1 MGFFEDI
8 GKKVAD
14 VGQKTVQKTKEMS
27 DILRLES
34 LVTKEE
40 NKLEQIYSQIG
51 KMYVELH
58 TDSFE
63 DALLTKDRIQS
74 QLCSADRTKSLF
86 CCIGRRLQLRNWL
99 PAGCAEN
106 SSAWP

>member
-14 VGQKTVQKTKEMS
+14 AGQKTVQKTKEMS

-51 KMYVELH
+51 KMY
-58 TDSFE
+58 S
-63 DALLTKDRIQS
+63 K
-74 QLCSADRTKSLF
+74 
-86 CCIGRRLQLRNWL
+86 
-99 PAGCAEN
+99 N
-106 SSAWP
+106 S